1 MATTRANT
9 FVRISEEGP
18 REGFQSEPL
27 GIPTSAK
34 VELIEAL
41 AEAGLAE
48 IVCCS
53 FVSHSQVPQ
62 MADAEEIAKSIH
74 RRPNVRYTGL
84 WLNSR
89 GFMRAKA
96 SGLDLRPTL
105 ATSASETFGLRNNQR
120 DRKGLLDGQR
130 ELASA
135 YRAGG
140 LSSAMGYVFT
150 AFGCNYEGPISTRQ
164 VVASVGDLLSV
175 AQDTDI
181 SLEAIYLCDT
191 IGSATPDSVQSALDA
206 VRAAYPEVE
215 LALHL
220 HDTRGLAL
228 ANALVGLRSG
238 VRRFD
243 ASIAGLGG
251 CPFAGN
257 TTAAGNICTED
268 LAFLCESEGLDT
280 GVDLDQ
286 LIRCGQL
293 AERIVGHPLPGKLK
307 QAGTLRHRPP
317 PTPAA

>member
-1 MATTRANT
+1 MSKTPPVN

-18 REGFQSEPL
+18 REGFQSHPP

-41 AEAGLAE
+41 AEAGLTE
-48 IVCCS
+48 IACCS
-53 FVSHSQVPQ
+53 FVSQTQVPQ
-62 MADAEEIAKSIH
+62 MADAEQIVASIR
-74 RRPNVRYTGL
+74 RRPDVRYTGL

-89 GFMRAKA
+89 GFARATA
-96 SGLDLRPTL
+96 RGVDLRPTL
-105 ATSASETFGLRNNQR
+105 VTSASETFGLRNNQR
-120 DRKGLLDGQR
+120 DRKHLLDGQR
-130 ELASA
+130 ELAVA
-135 YRAGG
+135 YRASG

-150 AFGCNYEGPISTRQ
+150 AFGCNYEGAISALQ
-164 VVASVGDLLSV
+164 VVSSVGDIVAV
-175 AQDTDI
+175 AQESGV
-181 SLEAIYLCDT
+181 SLEAVYLCDT
-191 IGSATPDSVQSALDA
+191 IGSATPGSVRVALDA
-206 VRAAYPEVE
+206 VREAHPGLE

-257 TTAAGNICTED
+257 TAAAGNICTED
-268 LAFLCESEGLDT
+268 LAYLCEVEGLDT

-286 LIRCGQL
+286 LIRCGML
-293 AERIVGHPLPGKLK
+293 AERIVGRPLPGKLK
-307 QAGTLRHRPP
+307 NSGHFRRHRAEAL
-317 PTPAA
+317 AA